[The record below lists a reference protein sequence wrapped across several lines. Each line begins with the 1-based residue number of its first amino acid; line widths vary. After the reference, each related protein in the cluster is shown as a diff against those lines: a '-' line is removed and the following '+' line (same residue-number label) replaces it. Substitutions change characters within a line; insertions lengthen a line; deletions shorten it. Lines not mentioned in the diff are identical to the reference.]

1 MEPDR
6 VGSHTGVGVSG
17 HGGPP
22 EPKVKSKQSRV
33 NKGQRIFICYCDVI
47 EAMVVKAGMVQG
59 VVVNVLLQCLSF
71 GSRQII

>member
-17 HGGPP
+17 Q
-22 EPKVKSKQSRV
+22 PKVKSKQSRV

-71 GSRQII
+71 GARQII